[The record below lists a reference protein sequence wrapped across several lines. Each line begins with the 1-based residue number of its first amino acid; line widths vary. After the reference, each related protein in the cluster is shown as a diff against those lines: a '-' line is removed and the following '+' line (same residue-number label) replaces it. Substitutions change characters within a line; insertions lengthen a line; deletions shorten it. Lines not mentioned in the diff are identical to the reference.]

1 MPSILAPTYVRP
13 LTALTMRTW
22 TGVNTISVVGT
33 ISTGTWHG
41 GTIDA
46 GYGGTGLTSYTAG
59 DILYATGPTT
69 LAKLGAPATG
79 GKVLGF
85 VSGAPAWVAAGGGGG
100 SPLTTK
106 GDIYVFGT
114 ADTRLPVGSNGYALV
129 ADSTAATGLNWSR
142 MQPYDAGALT
152 SITAGTWTGAASI
165 TTVGTITS
173 GTWNGTT
180 IAVANGGTGAT
191 SAGSARTNLG
201 LAIGTDVQA
210 YNASLAAIAGG
221 TWTGAT
227 SITTLGT
234 VATGTWS
241 ASTIA
246 VNKGGTGLTSY
257 SVGDVLYA
265 TGTTTLSTTTSSSTG
280 RSILALG
287 APPVGYVLGNSGSG
301 LGWVALTVYVATSR
315 APELAFTID
324 QASAPAAVV
333 TSSGT
338 IGGP

>member
-46 GYGGTGLTSYTAG
+46 GYGGTGLTSYTSG

-69 LAKLGAPATG
+69 LAKLAAPATG

-85 VSGAPAWVAAGGGGG
+85 VSGAPAWVTAGGGG
-100 SPLTTK
+100 SPLPTK

-129 ADSTAATGLNWSR
+129 GDSTAATGLNWAR

-152 SITAGTWTGAASI
+152 SITAGTWA
-165 TTVGTITS
+165 
-173 GTWNGTT
+173 
-180 IAVANGGTGAT
+180 
-191 SAGSARTNLG
+191 
-201 LAIGTDVQA
+201 
-210 YNASLAAIAGG
+210 
-221 TWTGAT
+221 GAT

-234 VATGTWS
+234 VTTGTWS
-241 ASTIA
+241 ATAIA
-246 VNKGGTGLTSY
+246 ANKGGTGLTSY
-257 SVGDVLYA
+257 TVGDVLYA

-301 LGWVALTVYVATSR
+301 LAWVAATVYMASVR
-315 APELAFTID
+315 IPEPGFVID
-324 QASAPAAVV
+324 QGSNPAAVV
-333 TSSGT
+333 RSAGT

>member
-85 VSGAPAWVAAGGGGG
+85 VAGAPAWVTAGSGGG

-114 ADTRLPVGSNGYALV
+114 SDTRLPVGSNGYALV
-129 ADSTAATGLNWSR
+129 ADSAAATGLNWSR

-152 SITAGTWTGAASI
+152 SITAGTWA
-165 TTVGTITS
+165 
-173 GTWNGTT
+173 
-180 IAVANGGTGAT
+180 
-191 SAGSARTNLG
+191 
-201 LAIGTDVQA
+201 
-210 YNASLAAIAGG
+210 
-221 TWTGAT
+221 GAT

-315 APELAFTID
+315 VPELAFTID
-324 QASAPAAVV
+324 QASTPAAVV

>member
-85 VSGAPAWVAAGGGGG
+85 VSGAPAWVTAGGG

-129 ADSTAATGLNWSR
+129 GDSTAATGLNWAR

-165 TTVGTITS
+165 TTVGTITT
-173 GTWNGTT
+173 GTWNGTV
-180 IAVANGGTGAT
+180 IAA
-191 SAGSARTNLG
+191 
-201 LAIGTDVQA
+201 
-210 YNASLAAIAGG
+210 
-221 TWTGAT
+221 
-227 SITTLGT
+227 
-234 VATGTWS
+234 
-241 ASTIA
+241 
-246 VNKGGTGLTSY
+246 NKGGTGLTSY
-257 SVGDVLYA
+257 TVGDVLYA
-265 TGTTTLSTTTSSSTG
+265 TGTTTLGTTTSSSTG

-301 LGWVALTVYVATSR
+301 LAWVAVTVYVASVR
-315 APELAFTID
+315 IPEAVFVID
-324 QASAPAAVV
+324 QASNPAAIVR
-333 TSSGT
+333 SAGT

>member
-41 GTIDA
+41 DTIDA
-46 GYGGTGLTSYTAG
+46 GYGGTGLTSYTSG

-69 LAKLGAPATG
+69 LAKLAAPATG

-85 VSGAPAWVAAGGGGG
+85 VSGAPAWVTAGGGG

-129 ADSTAATGLNWSR
+129 GDSTAATGLNWAR

-152 SITAGTWTGAASI
+152 SITAGTWA
-165 TTVGTITS
+165 
-173 GTWNGTT
+173 
-180 IAVANGGTGAT
+180 
-191 SAGSARTNLG
+191 
-201 LAIGTDVQA
+201 
-210 YNASLAAIAGG
+210 
-221 TWTGAT
+221 GAT

-234 VATGTWS
+234 VTTGTWS
-241 ASTIA
+241 ATAIA
-246 VNKGGTGLTSY
+246 ANKGGTGLTSY
-257 SVGDVLYA
+257 TVGDVLYA

-287 APPVGYVLGNSGSG
+287 VPPVGYVLGNSGSG
-301 LGWVALTVYVATSR
+301 LAWVAATVYMASVR
-315 APELAFTID
+315 IPEPGFVID
-324 QASAPAAVV
+324 QGSNPAAVV
-333 TSSGT
+333 RSAGT

>member
-46 GYGGTGLTSYTAG
+46 GYGGTGLTSYTSG

-69 LAKLGAPATG
+69 LAKLAAPATG

-85 VSGAPAWVAAGGGGG
+85 VSGAPAWVAAGGG

-129 ADSTAATGLNWSR
+129 ADSTAATGLNWAR

-152 SITAGTWTGAASI
+152 SITAGTWA
-165 TTVGTITS
+165 
-173 GTWNGTT
+173 
-180 IAVANGGTGAT
+180 
-191 SAGSARTNLG
+191 
-201 LAIGTDVQA
+201 
-210 YNASLAAIAGG
+210 
-221 TWTGAT
+221 GAT

-234 VATGTWS
+234 VTTGTWS
-241 ASTIA
+241 ATAIA
-246 VNKGGTGLTSY
+246 ANKGGTGLTSY
-257 SVGDVLYA
+257 TVGDVLYA

-301 LGWVALTVYVATSR
+301 LAWVAATVYMASVR
-315 APELAFTID
+315 IPEPGFVID
-324 QASAPAAVV
+324 QSSNPAAVV
-333 TSSGT
+333 RSAGT